1 MDLSNPAA
9 LFSGLVISTIGAGF
23 LLYGKKQSAPVP
35 VIGGLVLCVMPMVV
49 ASVLAMWLIGG
60 ACVAGM
66 WWVSR
71 NGA

>member
-9 LFSGLVISTIGAGF
+9 LASGLLISGIGTACF
-23 LLYGKKQSAPVP
+23 LYGKKQQSPVP
-35 VIGGLVLCVMPMVV
+35 LVGGLVLCVVPMVV

-60 ACVAGM
+60 ACVGGM

-71 NGA
+71 NG

>member
-9 LFSGLVISTIGAGF
+9 LLSGLALSSVGAGCF
-23 LLYGKKQSAPVP
+23 IYGKKQQSPAALV
-35 VIGGLVLCVMPMVV
+35 GGLVLCVVPMVV

-60 ACVAGM
+60 ACVGGM

-71 NGA
+71 NGV